1 MDREELVRQG
11 CVSQNRNNDIIM
23 KRKLQKIWPPSL
35 SAGEMPKTSYSL
47 LNGGKNREG
56 KVINIKLYF
65 FFIFEI
71 FLDNIGAVANTVNGR
86 F

>member
-23 KRKLQKIWPPSL
+23 KRKLQKIWPPSH

-56 KVINIKLYF
+56 RVINK
-65 FFIFEI
+65 
-71 FLDNIGAVANTVNGR
+71 
-86 F
+86 